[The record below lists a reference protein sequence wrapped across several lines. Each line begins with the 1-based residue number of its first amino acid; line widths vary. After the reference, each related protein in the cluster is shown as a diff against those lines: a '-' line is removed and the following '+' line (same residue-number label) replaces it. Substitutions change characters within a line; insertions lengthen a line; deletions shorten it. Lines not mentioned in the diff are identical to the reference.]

1 MKLVSRVPLIV
12 APMAGGP
19 STPELLAAAA
29 TAGASGFLGAG
40 YLSTEA
46 LDGQIERTRALGVE
60 SFGVNLFVPTA
71 DSGAPVAGYAE
82 RLAAEARRYGA
93 ELGQPRWEDDE
104 YQAKAELLLAR
115 RVPVVSFTFGHPAA
129 ELVTRFKDVGTE
141 VWVTVTTPEEARIA
155 ADVGVDVLV
164 VQGME
169 AGGHRGAFA
178 NDPAQPGAAPLYGLL
193 AALRLIGAVTEL
205 PLVATGGLVHGA
217 DIAAVLTA
225 GAAAAQLG
233 TAFLR
238 CPEAGTQPAQRAALA
253 AGDRETALTRA
264 FTGRPARGLVN
275 RVLTEH
281 SAAAPAAYPQLHH
294 LTRPLRAAAAK
305 AGDPEA
311 MSLWAGQTYP
321 LAPEL
326 PAAELVALLM
336 AQARDAWSRAC
347 GRWLDQS

>member
-1 MKLVSRVPLIV
+1 MIADSRTPLIV
-12 APMAGGP
+12 APMAGGAT
-19 STPELLAAAA
+19 TPELLAAAGS
-29 TAGASGFLGAG
+29 AGAFGFLAAG
-40 YLSTEA
+40 YLSTQV
-46 LDGQIERTRALGVE
+46 LDEQLERTRALGVH
-60 SFGVNLFVPTA
+60 SFGVNLFVPGA
-71 DSGAPVAGYAE
+71 DAGAPVTGYAE

-93 ELGQPRWEDDE
+93 ELGEPRWEDDE
-104 YQAKAELLLAR
+104 YPAKVELLLAR
-115 RVPVVSFTFGHPAA
+115 RVPVVSFTFGHPTA
-129 ELVTRFKDVGTE
+129 EVVTRFHKAGTK

-155 ADVGVDVLV
+155 AGVGADALI

-193 AALRLIGAVTEL
+193 AALRLVGAVTEL
-205 PLVATGGLVHGA
+205 PLIATGGLVHGA

-253 AGDRETALTRA
+253 AADRETALTRA

-275 RVLTEH
+275 RVLAEH
-281 SAAAPAAYPQLHH
+281 SADAPAAYPQLHH
-294 LTRPLRAAAAK
+294 LTRPLRAAAAR

-326 PAAELVALLM
+326 PAAELVDLLM

-347 GRWLDQS
+347 DRWLDQS

>member
-1 MKLVSRVPLIV
+1 MLASRVPLIV

-19 STPELLAAAA
+19 STPELLAAAG

-46 LDGQIERTRALGVE
+46 LDGQIERTRALGVA

-104 YQAKAELLLAR
+104 YPAKAELLLAR
-115 RVPVVSFTFGHPAA
+115 RVPVVSFTFGHPAP

-155 ADVGVDVLV
+155 AEVGADVLV

-178 NDPAQPGAAPLYGLL
+178 NDPGHPGAAPLYGLL

-281 SAAAPAAYPQLHH
+281 SAHAPAAYPQLHH

-326 PAAELVALLM
+326 PAAELVELLM

-347 GRWLDQS
+347 GRWLGQS